1 MGYTTMKRSGLLILA
16 AGFLLFVFMLLS
28 LLMMSN
34 ALQDA
39 SHFSRFYLVLL
50 IFNILGILCLL
61 VSITLN
67 LLRLIRQLRDRVP
80 GARMTIR
87 MVGMF
92 TLLSVTPVLIVYY
105 FSLDYLNRG
114 IDNWFDLRVEQA
126 LDDSLELSQLSL
138 DMRVRELLKKT
149 EQIAG
154 EVANVP
160 DAAIPFEI
168 DDMRF
173 DNGAKEL
180 TLLSRQGSIIA
191 SSSDNPSHLV
201 PDRPDEIVLMQLQ
214 QGNSYTGLDTI
225 GDEGLYIR
233 IVVNVPG
240 KSLKGGEK
248 IMQALYSVSDRMNN
262 LADSVQDSFVKY
274 KELSYLRE
282 RLKISFVLNL
292 TLVLLF
298 SIFSAVWAAFY
309 SARRLTEPVTILARG
324 TRAVAAGDYATRL
337 PVPSKDELGFLVASF
352 NDMTHKIA
360 MSQEQANRSQ
370 FEAETQRSYLEAV
383 LGRLSSGVLVLDQ
396 DNRLRTSNASAGQIL
411 DLPLIDLHNLTL
423 DEIAA
428 DYPTFNQF
436 KEAIAVHLKPD
447 HKEWR
452 EQISVSRSSSRMT
465 LMCSGTTL
473 PGTHGM
479 QYGHVI
485 VIDNITDLIQGQRN
499 AALSEIARR
508 LAHEIKNPLTPIQLA
523 TERLR
528 HKYLRGMQQSDTDTF
543 DRLTNTIIQQVET
556 MKDMVNSFSDFSR
569 TPEISLEPADLN
581 GLINE
586 VLDLYANLNRDAEIV
601 TDLDK
606 NLPVALVDKG
616 RIRQVFNN
624 LLRNAFDAC
633 DKCTIF
639 RLEINSRCITENNQ
653 KFIEI
658 RIKDSGT
665 GVDEGIMQSMFE
677 PYTTTKT
684 KGTGLGLAIVKRIV
698 EEHKGRVWL
707 ENNPSRIGACAIVRL
722 PVANVTARIST
733 VHEEDR
739 GSV

>member
-1 MGYTTMKRSGLLILA
+1 MKKSGTLILL
-16 AGFLLFVFMLLS
+16 AGLLLFVFMLMS

-34 ALQDA
+34 ALQDS
-39 SHFSRFYLVLL
+39 SHFSRFYLVLM

-61 VSITLN
+61 VLITLN
-67 LLRLIRQLRDRVP
+67 LLRLIRQLRDRIP
-80 GARMTIR
+80 GTRMTIR

-126 LDDSLELSQLSL
+126 LGDSLELSRLSL
-138 DMRVRELLKKT
+138 DTRMRELHKKT

-154 EVANVP
+154 ELTNIP

-173 DNGAKEL
+173 NNGAKEL

-201 PDRPDEIVLMQLQ
+201 PDRPDETVLLQLQ
-214 QGNSYTGLDTI
+214 QGNSYAGLDTI
-225 GDEGLYIR
+225 GDEGLHIR
-233 IVVNVPG
+233 VVVNVPG

-248 IMQALYSVSDRMNN
+248 IVQALYSVSDRMNN

-274 KELSYLRE
+274 NELSYLRE

-309 SARRLTEPVTILARG
+309 SARRLAEPVANLARG
-324 TRAVAAGDYATRL
+324 TRAVAAGDYATLL
-337 PVPSKDELGFLVASF
+337 PVPGKDELGFLVASF
-352 NDMTHKIA
+352 NDMTRKIA
-360 MSQEQANRSQ
+360 MSQEQASRSH

-396 DNRLRTSNASAGQIL
+396 DNRLRTSNVSAGQIL
-411 DLPLIDLHNLTL
+411 DLPLVDLHNLTL
-423 DEIAA
+423 DAIAA
-428 DYPTFNQF
+428 DYPTFKQF
-436 KEAIAVHLKPD
+436 KEAIAVQLKPD

-452 EQISVSRSSSRMT
+452 EQISVTRSSSRMT

-473 PGTHGM
+473 PGTHDM

-499 AALSEIARR
+499 AAVSEIALR

-528 HKYLRGMQQSDTDTF
+528 HKYLQGMQQSDTDTF

-556 MKDMVNSFSDFSR
+556 IKDMVNSFSDYSR
-569 TPEISLEPADLN
+569 TPDINLQPADLN
-581 GLINE
+581 VLINE
-586 VLDLYANLNRDAEIV
+586 ALDLHANLNRDAEIV

-606 NLPVALVDKG
+606 NLPTALVDKG
-616 RIRQVFNN
+616 RMRQVFNN

-633 DKCTIF
+633 DKCTVF
-639 RLEINSRCITENNQ
+639 RLEVISRCISENNQ
-653 KFIEI
+653 QFIEI

-665 GVDEGIMQSMFE
+665 GVDEGIMDSMFE

-698 EEHKGRVWL
+698 EEHKGLVWL
-707 ENNPSRIGACAIVRL
+707 ENNPSGIGASAVVRL
-722 PVANVTARIST
+722 PVANVQARIST
-733 VHEEDR
+733 EHGEER
-739 GSV
+739 GSI

>member
-1 MGYTTMKRSGLLILA
+1 MKKSGTLILA
-16 AGFLLFVFMLLS
+16 AGLLLFVFMLLS

-34 ALQDA
+34 ALQDS

-61 VSITLN
+61 VLITLN
-67 LLRLIRQLRDRVP
+67 LLRLIRQLRDRIP
-80 GARMTIR
+80 GTRMTIR

-126 LDDSLELSQLSL
+126 LGDSLELSRLSL
-138 DMRVRELLKKT
+138 DTRMRELLKKT

-154 EVANVP
+154 ELTNIP

-173 DNGAKEL
+173 NSRAKEL

-191 SSSDNPSHLV
+191 SSSDSPSHLV
-201 PDRPDEIVLMQLQ
+201 PDRPDETVLLQLQ
-214 QGNSYTGLDTI
+214 QGNSYAGLDTI
-225 GDEGLYIR
+225 GDEGLHIR
-233 IVVNVPG
+233 VVVNVPG
-240 KSLKGGEK
+240 KSLKGDEK
-248 IMQALYSVSDRMNN
+248 IVQALYSVSDRMNN

-274 KELSYLRE
+274 NELSYLRE

-309 SARRLTEPVTILARG
+309 SARRLAEPVTNLARG
-324 TRAVAAGDYATRL
+324 TRAVAAGDYATQL
-337 PVPSKDELGFLVASF
+337 PVPGKDELGFLVASF
-352 NDMTHKIA
+352 NDMTRKIA
-360 MSQEQANRSQ
+360 MSQDLASRSQ

-396 DNRLRTSNASAGQIL
+396 DTRLRTSNVSAGLIL
-411 DLPLIDLHNLTL
+411 DLPLVDLHNLTL
-423 DEIAA
+423 DEIAV
-428 DYPTFNQF
+428 DYPTFRQF

-452 EQISVSRSSSRMT
+452 EQISVTRSSSRMT

-473 PGTHGM
+473 PGTHDM

-499 AALSEIARR
+499 AALSEIAQR

-556 MKDMVNSFSDFSR
+556 MKDMVNTFTDFSR
-569 TPEISLEPADLN
+569 TPEINLQTADLN
-581 GLINE
+581 ILINE
-586 VLDLYANLNRDAEIV
+586 VLDLHANLNPDAEIV
-601 TDLDK
+601 MNLDK
-606 NLPVALVDKG
+606 NLPAAFVDKG
-616 RIRQVFNN
+616 RMRQVFNN

-633 DKCTIF
+633 DKCTVF
-639 RLEINSRCITENNQ
+639 RLEVSSCCITENKQ
-653 KFIEI
+653 QFIEI

-665 GVDEGIMQSMFE
+665 GVDEGIMDSMFE

-684 KGTGLGLAIVKRIV
+684 KGTGLGLAIVKKIV
-698 EEHKGRVWL
+698 EEHKGLVWL
-707 ENNPSRIGACAIVRL
+707 ENNPSGIGACAVVRL
-722 PVANVTARIST
+722 PVTGVPAMITT
-733 VHEEDR
+733 VHGEDR

>member
-1 MGYTTMKRSGLLILA
+1 MKRSGLLILV

-34 ALQDA
+34 ALQDS

-61 VSITLN
+61 VLISLN
-67 LLRLIRQLRDRVP
+67 LMRLVRQLRDRVP
-80 GARMTIR
+80 GALMTTR

-138 DMRVRELLKKT
+138 DLRVRELLKKT

-180 TLLSRQGSIIA
+180 TLLSRQGSIIT

-309 SARRLTEPVTILARG
+309 SARRLTEPVTNLARG

-337 PVPSKDELGFLVASF
+337 PVPGKDELGFLVASF

-436 KEAIAVHLKPD
+436 KEAIAIHLKPD

-528 HKYLRGMQQSDTDTF
+528 HKYLRGMQLSDTDTF

-616 RIRQVFNN
+616 RMRQVFNN

-653 KFIEI
+653 RFIEI

-707 ENNPSRIGACAIVRL
+707 ENNPTRIGACAIVRL